1 MKRHT
6 ITEDV
11 RECRT
16 WRKQMPANMQELV
29 DACVH
34 PSKQHEYA
42 LKAAVPFLAPWLMK
56 QGFPEKLETP
66 DDFAKAE
73 QAIQVVCGNRDTV
86 FDLGYLGLLEYRMK
100 PELVSHTITKAAR
113 ETILATELTA
123 WPHETPRMMQGAI
136 ILEAPPGETLLGQI
150 VSIAYM
156 GADKGIA
163 GVTDNCRMMV
173 YTEDDDEGACAIDA
187 FRLEWDASDNATVKD
202 SILKA
207 SLEDASVHRRAPI
220 VYSDI
225 QETQEVVSRSSILG
239 FLLRFA
245 LLMQAEGS
253 PLSTSHDKAT
263 LPDGRPCKPGQGYS
277 KRTVRI
283 SPKPTPAPAVTPGE
297 GGSHAPPVH
306 PSGLVPK
313 EVEVSG
319 FLRRQPCGK
328 EGKDRKWIYITA
340 HKSTRYVH
348 PERRVRVI

>member
-1 MKRHT
+1 MRHT

-11 RECRT
+11 RECRML
-16 WRKQMPANMQELV
+16 RKQMPTNMRELM

-34 PSKQHEYA
+34 TTKQKEFA
-42 LKAAVPFLAPWLMK
+42 LEAAVPFLGPWLIK
-56 QGFPEKLETP
+56 EGFPARLETP
-66 DDFAKAE
+66 EDFARAEKA
-73 QAIQVVCGNRDTV
+73 ILIVCSNRDTV
-86 FDLGYLGLLEYRMK
+86 FDLGYLGLLDYRMQ
-100 PELVSHTITKAAR
+100 PELVSHTITRTAR
-113 ETILATELTA
+113 ETVMATELTA
-123 WPHETPRMMQGAI
+123 WPHEAPRMMRGTM

-150 VSIAYM
+150 TSIAYM
-156 GADKGIA
+156 GADKGLPGA
-163 GVTDNCRMMV
+163 TDNCRIMV
-173 YTEDDDEGACAIDA
+173 YTDDGEGGACAIDA
-187 FRLEWDASDNATVKD
+187 FRLEWDASDNASVKE

-207 SLEDASVHRRAPI
+207 SLDGAAVHKRAPVI
-220 VYSDI
+220 FTDI
-225 QETQEVVSRSSILG
+225 SEGQSVVSRSAILG

-253 PLSTSHDKAT
+253 PMSVSHDKAT

-277 KRTVRI
+277 KRTVRL
-283 SPKPTPAPAVTPGE
+283 SPKPTPGPAVTPGE
-297 GGSHAPPVH
+297 GGRAAPVH